1 MRSVHTLASV
11 HSHFWA
17 TSLPCL
23 AFGTH
28 GRLICSCVSFTLP
41 PSCPPWLHGRYP
53 FHRYYGDSDSCSA
66 PSSTRA
72 GLLDS
77 RIRTCGHSVSSHP
90 MRPRLPAILRVP
102 GGLGPRFAFL
112 GYRRFF
118 GLRSLLAVS
127 SVASGRIEF
136 VSPRSIAPQ
145 FYGLS
150 VRFQLL
156 STPCRHGRSYFQLP
170 GGKLRQG
177 GILTLCARSL
187 SSALTPPFMGVS
199 RPMRW
204 RVTASAVF
212 PTDL

>member
-11 HSHFWA
+11 HSHCGV

-23 AFGTH
+23 AFGTP

-53 FHRYYGDSDSCSA
+53 LRRYYRDSDSCCA
-66 PSSTRA
+66 PYSTAA

-77 RIRTCGHSVSSHP
+77 RTRTYERSVSNHP
-90 MRPRLPAILRVP
+90 MRPRLPAMLRAP

-136 VSPRSIAPQ
+136 VLQRSIALQ
-145 FYGLS
+145 FYGPS
-150 VRFQLL
+150 VRFQ
-156 STPCRHGRSYFQLP
+156 
-170 GGKLRQG
+170 
-177 GILTLCARSL
+177 
-187 SSALTPPFMGVS
+187 
-199 RPMRW
+199 
-204 RVTASAVF
+204 
-212 PTDL
+212 